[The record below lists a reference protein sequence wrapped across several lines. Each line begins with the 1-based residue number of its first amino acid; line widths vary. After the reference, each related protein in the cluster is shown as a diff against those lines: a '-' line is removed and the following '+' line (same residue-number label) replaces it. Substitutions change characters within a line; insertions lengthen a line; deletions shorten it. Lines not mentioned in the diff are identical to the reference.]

1 MINVKEFRVE
11 RKIPKFIKYILLS
24 FILLFAVVLILQFFE
39 VIFSL
44 YESWHLW
51 NFWVCSFF
59 LLLLGILYSMLF
71 LITDEYHVKNNLTF
85 LTRIILISS
94 FLFQLSGCLFSIAS
108 NYESTHENDKV
119 WDFFGHYGYWAL
131 ALIFFSFPL
140 ILFSIYIQSRAS
152 NIQFNSLNALLLQL
166 QKDLPK
172 NQDEYKKIYDT
183 LNNIGRLNIVESDEV
198 DLALEE
204 KNINVVEKK
213 IKLNT
218 EDRNVVKKEDIIKE
232 RKI

>member
-1 MINVKEFRVE
+1 
-11 RKIPKFIKYILLS
+11 
-24 FILLFAVVLILQFFE
+24 
-39 VIFSL
+39 
-44 YESWHLW
+44 
-51 NFWVCSFF
+51 
-59 LLLLGILYSMLF
+59 
-71 LITDEYHVKNNLTF
+71 
-85 LTRIILISS
+85 
-94 FLFQLSGCLFSIAS
+94 
-108 NYESTHENDKV
+108 
-119 WDFFGHYGYWAL
+119 
-131 ALIFFSFPL
+131 
-140 ILFSIYIQSRAS
+140 
-152 NIQFNSLNALLLQL
+152 LQL